1 MLWSLGRIKKINFSL
16 VSAFSLMFHPNIQPN
31 VSALQ
36 SELWVIALFNLS
48 HFILAQVNT
57 VDALGE
63 TPLHRAAAAG
73 QMSVCRV
80 LLTHGADIGLRSFQ
94 GHTAAEVA
102 SEPVQKILQGTRN
115 YLLLPFR
122 WYHIGVLI

>member
-1 MLWSLGRIKKINFSL
+1 MT
-16 VSAFSLMFHPNIQPN
+16 
-31 VSALQ
+31 
-36 SELWVIALFNLS
+36 
-48 HFILAQVNT
+48 QVNA

-73 QMSVCRV
+73 QISACRV

-102 SEPVQKILQGTRN
+102 SEPVQKILQGKRN
-115 YLLLPFR
+115 HLLLPFL
-122 WYHIGVLI
+122 GVIIWEY